1 MALTAVKKHTRSTLP
16 QGRRNMGLP
25 IFIWLKHPCDG
36 QGGRTCHLC
45 YSPSVCQGRE
55 LRVKYRP
62 VSLQAGPHDGCTLP
76 VATNNSQAVL
86 PSGLQHWCANNI
98 VIYPRVEKN
107 FPSISLS
114 PHRYPTALLL
124 EPPECVASARVRK
137 YKTSLDASRFLPP
150 SLPDYNQLQ
159 L

>member
-1 MALTAVKKHTRSTLP
+1 MDKA
-16 QGRRNMGLP
+16 
-25 IFIWLKHPCDG
+25 
-36 QGGRTCHLC
+36 GGTCHFS
-45 YSPSVCQGRE
+45 YSPSACQGRE

-86 PSGLQHWCANNI
+86 PSGLQHSCANNI
-98 VIYPRVEKN
+98 VVYPQVEKN

-124 EPPECVASARVRK
+124 EPPDCAASARVRK
-137 YKTSLDASRFLPP
+137 YKTSLDASRFLPL
-150 SLPDYNQLQ
+150 SLLDHKQTQ
-159 L
+159 R